1 MSEYEGIF
9 IAFAST
15 SDSEKERLELEF
27 IVFFLGY
34 TFGYYFIFKS
44 KVAKYIKIKN

>member
-27 IVFFLGY
+27 IVFECCVVDY
-34 TFGYYFIFKS
+34 T
-44 KVAKYIKIKN
+44 

>member
-27 IVFFLGY
+27 IVFFGLY
-34 TFGYYFIFKS
+34 IRLLFYF
-44 KVAKYIKIKN
+44 